1 MSEHTR
7 AQHSPAEAVEAQRS
21 EVEPTGSSRA
31 AEAHQPDSAEDW
43 HRLHPLSPLIRG
55 WIVVLAVL
63 GVLLSNVMDDFFR
76 GDGPGL
82 NDSAEGLPG
91 WASMLEGTVVWVVM
105 LLAGLAVVVVLLVIV
120 ALFSLVAWW
129 FTRYQITE
137 THVRLRQGALTR
149 QERQTRLDRVQA
161 LDIQRPLGA
170 RIFGLAELSFEVADA
185 GESAVVL
192 RYLTHA
198 QARRLRSQLLSRS
211 RPQPEDSAAA
221 EGAEIPLPWAKP
233 AVPAAAQDD
242 DGEQLLL
249 RVPVTR
255 VLLSWALSPS
265 MVMLVLVGG
274 SALAAAI
281 FVPEFMGAAF
291 AGWIPAVV
299 GLVVSLFQRLEKTWG
314 FSAYRTDSGLRLRYG
329 LLNTVSQTVPTGRI
343 QALKV
348 NRPVLWRRPGW
359 SRVAIN
365 VAGYGDPSEEMNGSG
380 RTTLIP
386 VATDEHL
393 AIMLAEALGADES
406 REAFETVRHGLRG
419 DLVNDPESPF
429 TVSPRR
435 AVRIAW
441 IVRRRRGFAVT
452 AREVVTIDGRLSRT
466 ACLVPHGKIQSMEIS
481 RGLLA
486 RWLDLSEVSLHSIQG
501 PVSPTIT
508 AMDRETA
515 ERFVA
520 EQSQRARQAHT
531 LVGAGR

>member
-1 MSEHTR
+1 MSDR
-7 AQHSPAEAVEAQRS
+7 SPAQHSETQ
-21 EVEPTGSSRA
+21 PTGASPA
-31 AEAHQPDSAEDW
+31 VEAHQPDSAEDW

-63 GVLLSNVMDDFFR
+63 GVLLSNVMDGFFR

-91 WASMLEGTVVWVVM
+91 WASMLEGTVLWLV
-105 LLAGLAVVVVLLVIV
+105 LLLVGALVVVGLLVGV

-129 FTRYQITE
+129 FTTYQITD
-137 THVRLRQGALTR
+137 THVRLRQGALAR

-161 LDIQRPLGA
+161 LDIRRPLGA

-198 QARRLRSQLLSRS
+198 HARRLRSQLLSRS
-211 RPQPEDSAAA
+211 RPQPEAPAEAGDAEAA
-221 EGAEIPLPWAKP
+221 LPWARA
-233 AVPAAAQDD
+233 AVPAAAQDH
-242 DGEQLLL
+242 GAEQLLL
-249 RVPVTR
+249 RVPVSR

-265 MVMLVLVGG
+265 MVMLLVVGAA
-274 SALAAAI
+274 ALAALI
-281 FVPEFMGAAF
+281 FFPEFMGAAF
-291 AGWIPAVV
+291 AGWIPVVV

-329 LLNTVSQTVPTGRI
+329 LLSTVSQTVPTGRI

-348 NRPVLWRRPGW
+348 NRPMLWRRAGW

-365 VAGYGDPSEEMNGSG
+365 VAGYGDPAEEMNGSG

-406 REAFETVRHGLRG
+406 REAFETARYGLTA
-419 DLVNDPESPF
+419 DLVEDPESRF
-429 TVSPRR
+429 TISPRR
-435 AVRIAW
+435 AARISW
-441 IVRRRRGFAVT
+441 VVRRRRGFAVT
-452 AREVVTIDGRLSRT
+452 RREVVTIDGRLSRT

-481 RGLLA
+481 RGPLA
-486 RWLDLSEVSLHSIQG
+486 RWLDLSDVSLHSIQG
-501 PVSPTIT
+501 PVSPMIM
-508 AMDRETA
+508 AMDREVA
-515 ERFVA
+515 ERFVS
-520 EQSQRARQAHT
+520 EQSLRAHEKHT
-531 LVGAGR
+531 LVGARG